1 MICNNRTENMLA
13 SNVNGMKRGGN
24 FKNENPAS

>member
-1 MICNNRTENMLA
+1 MIWNNKEENMLA

-24 FKNENPAS
+24 LKNENPAS